1 MTLKY
6 QVFISST
13 YSDLIE
19 ERKALIQELLN
30 LGCIPAAMEYFQ
42 PIDKSLAII
51 KSFLD
56 NCDYVVLII
65 GGRYGS
71 IINRKSN
78 NISYTE
84 AEFKYAKKKKIPI
97 IPFLLEEN
105 TLNVLRKSKRK
116 ADQKKTEKTIDGQ
129 RRLKRFRKQLMKE
142 QLVQFYKS
150 EKDLPLLLANAFNE
164 AKLRKPRP
172 GWIREKQGSRQDIIY
187 SAIEKNLLRQ
197 IQHNEILPLFH
208 KANGISA
215 KIKKA
220 FPLTKR
226 LVGKSKRKAEEI
238 LQQTNTTIIRNA
250 KASGIYRRNMATNA
264 IELNPVWISYQLVY
278 AICHVLDNRLHS
290 QGRFGENSFSKLN
303 WWKSPWDNIILYIS
317 QICSDEGFDHTVKIL
332 LRDATE
338 HNEKV
343 KAECHEL
350 IYRMLILR
358 PFVKMELLDRVT
370 REILS
375 FSSKDYRK

>member
-1 MTLKY
+1 MTSKY

-19 ERKALIQELLN
+19 ERKALIQELLK

-51 KSFLD
+51 KGFLD
-56 NCDYVVLII
+56 NCDYVILII
-65 GGRYGS
+65 AGRYGS

-84 AEFKYAKKKKIPI
+84 AEFKYAKKKRIPI
-97 IPFLLEEN
+97 IPFLLDEN
-105 TLNVLRKSKRK
+105 ILSVLRKSKRK
-116 ADQKKTEKTIDGQ
+116 VDQKKIEKTINGQ
-129 RRLKRFRKQLMKE
+129 RQLNRFRKQLMKE

-150 EKDLPLLLANAFNE
+150 EKDLPLLLANALNE
-164 AKLRKPRP
+164 AKIKKPRP
-172 GWIREKQGSRQDIIY
+172 GWVRGNQGSEQNIIY

-208 KANGISA
+208 KTNGMAS
-215 KIKKA
+215 KMKLA

-226 LVGKSKRKAEEI
+226 LVGRSERKAKEI
-238 LQQTNTTIIRNA
+238 LQQTNTTIIRDA
-250 KASGIYRRNMATNA
+250 KASGVYRRNLATNKL
-264 IELNPVWISYQLVY
+264 ELNPVWISYDLVY
-278 AICHVLDNRLHS
+278 AVCHVLENRLYA
-290 QGRFGENSFSKLN
+290 QGRFGENSFSKIN

-317 QICSDEGFDHTVKIL
+317 QICSDEGFNHTVTRL
-332 LRDATE
+332 LRDANE
-338 HNEKV
+338 HEKV

-358 PFVKMELLDRVT
+358 PFVKIELLERVT

-375 FSSKDYRK
+375 FSSKAYRK